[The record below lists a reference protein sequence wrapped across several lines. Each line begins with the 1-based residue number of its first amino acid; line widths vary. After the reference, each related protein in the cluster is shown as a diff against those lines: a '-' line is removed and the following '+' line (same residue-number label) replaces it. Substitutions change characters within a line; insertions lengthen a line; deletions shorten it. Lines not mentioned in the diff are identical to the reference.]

1 MKTLATLLM
10 AIMTASWAFA
20 NQDINTQKLE
30 LQKNFISNIN
40 QCKNPSQLD
49 QFIKIAIDN
58 VSNQEKKAKVAAL
71 MEDLIKYNPT
81 CFVASI
87 KKLDQKSCD
96 LIEESY
102 LNEPFF
108 YPREDLRASLSSAK
122 NYKSSCLAS

>member
-1 MKTLATLLM
+1 MKNLVTFIT
-10 AIMTASWAFA
+10 AIMSASWVFA

-49 QFIKIAIDN
+49 QFFKIALDN
-58 VSNQEKKAKVAAL
+58 ISNNEKKAKVAAF
-71 MEDLIKYNPT
+71 MEELIKYNPS

-87 KKLDQKSCD
+87 KKLDQKSCE

-102 LNEPFF
+102 LDEPFF
-108 YPREDLRASLSSAK
+108 YPREDLRASLTTAK
-122 NYKSSCLAS
+122 NYNSTCLAS

>member
-1 MKTLATLLM
+1 MKTLTALLM

-30 LQKNFISNIN
+30 LQKNFINNIN

-49 QFIKIAIDN
+49 EFIKIAIDN
-58 VSNQEKKAKVAAL
+58 VSNHEKKAKVAAL
-71 MEDLIKYNPT
+71 MEDLIKYNPA

-87 KKLDQKSCD
+87 KKLDQKSCE

-102 LNEPFF
+102 LDEPFF